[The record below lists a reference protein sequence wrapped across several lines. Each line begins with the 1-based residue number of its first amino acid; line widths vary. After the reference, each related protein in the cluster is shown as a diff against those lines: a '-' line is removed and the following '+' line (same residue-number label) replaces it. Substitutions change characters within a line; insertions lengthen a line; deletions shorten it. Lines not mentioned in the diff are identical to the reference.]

1 MKNKYKILKLYR
13 NLFEERSS
21 KGSFMIL
28 DGGNMYPRTR
38 NTTCWGLVSASFI
51 PPQYKDNLNVVTPL
65 REYTRP
71 EDASQLSA
79 FYKFQ
84 KTPFNVFA
92 ESVGMEIASRFR
104 TPTCFN
110 CPVILPPSETTLYS
124 MIEGEKPDVVMGTL
138 VFSFLNRSQS
148 LHTFA
153 SITKN
158 EAPVTNIN
166 DSYETI
172 DRFIVAK
179 NPGSFTPEKMHT
191 MALSAKQDL
200 SYQFLVRDCF
210 GDVDFSSKNSGLI
223 YDTEGERIFCAPHFD
238 FGETMNILYTS
249 KIKELQL
256 ESLDKYPDSV
266 KPFMAQHIEA
276 INAAKI
282 NKHNASTYSI
292 AKMET
297 MSDSQKNRDSIC
309 QEYPEVAV
317 AFLQDLQAF
326 QQSKAL
332 PEIVKQYSGENDLVS
347 TETGDMVV
355 EFLDWR
361 MQIYTQ
367 QLLVDLSQSVGR
379 EKLDEMLAQPV
390 DLVSSESLTIPIAP
404 QPAVEDFVK

>member
-1 MKNKYKILKLYR
+1 
-13 NLFEERSS
+13 
-21 KGSFMIL
+21 MIL
-28 DGGNMYPRTR
+28 DGGNMYPRTK

-65 REYTRP
+65 REYVRP

-110 CPVILPPSETTLYS
+110 CPIILPPSETTLYS

-158 EAPVTNIN
+158 ETPVTNIN

-172 DRFIVAK
+172 DRFIVSK
-179 NPGSFTPEKMHT
+179 NPGTFTAERMSA
-191 MALSAKQDL
+191 MALGAKQSL
-200 SYQFLVRDCF
+200 SYQFLFRDCF
-210 GDVDFSSKNSGLI
+210 GDVDFTSKNSGLI
-223 YDTEGERIFCAPHFD
+223 FDPNDDSILCAPQFD
-238 FGETMNILYTS
+238 FGEVMNILYRS
-249 KIKELQL
+249 KIKELEL
-256 ESLDKYPDSV
+256 ESLDKYPESLR
-266 KPFMAQHIEA
+266 PIMAPYIDQ

-282 NKHNASTYSI
+282 NKHNAPTYSI
-292 AKMET
+292 AKLET
-297 MSDSQKNRDSIC
+297 MADSQENRDSIC
-309 QEYPEVAV
+309 QQYPEVAV

-326 QQSKAL
+326 QQSGDL
-332 PEIVKQYSGENDLVS
+332 PKIIEQYSGENDLVS
-347 TETGDMVV
+347 TETASLCV
-355 EFLDWR
+355 EFLDYR

-367 QLLVDLSQSVGR
+367 QLLVDLSQSVGK
-379 EKLDEMLAQPV
+379 EKLDEMLSQPV
-390 DLVSSESLTIPIAP
+390 ELVSSEAFTKPIST
-404 QPAVEDFVK
+404 QPIEEDFAQ